1 MNILSKHFHE
11 FGSPVMMDGDA
22 DAASKCILAVRS
34 NKQLLILVNIFQNNS
49 ILYINI

>member
-11 FGSPVMMDGDA
+11 FGSPVMMGGDA

-34 NKQLLILVNIFQNNS
+34 NQQLLILVNN
-49 ILYINI
+49 